1 MVFGSLI
8 FIFGFLP
15 VFFPIYYL
23 VPVKGR
29 NLVLFAGSLA
39 FYGYG
44 VKEEPEYFWLLLLS
58 VLVNYLCGV
67 LIGRSKTRGG
77 GGIWLGAGLFYN
89 VGLLL
94 FFKYTDFLLETGNR
108 IASLAGFGEVF
119 SLLHLVL
126 PVGISFYTFQS
137 ISYLVDVYRGDTR
150 YESSLI
156 AFGAYLC
163 MFPQLIAGPIVT
175 HARVRRQ
182 LRHKAVCG
190 KNTEEGLR
198 EFTIGLGMKVL
209 VANQMGRL
217 WGQVE
222 AIGFESI
229 STPMAWLGLAAFSF
243 QIYFDFYG
251 YSRMARGLGLMLGFY
266 FPDNFQDPYLSGS
279 VTEFWRRWHMT
290 LGSWF
295 REYVYIPLGGNR
307 AHLLRNTLAVWLLT
321 GLWHGASWNFVLWGL
336 LHCGLILMEKA
347 GLKRILAHSPFR
359 GHLYMSIL
367 IPLSWLLFAVPDLA
381 QARLYFL
388 RCFPF
393 PGQETAAVFAGDFLK
408 YGEMYAISLSAALL
422 LCTGIPGRLYRKYK
436 TSLAAV
442 LFLLAVFWG
451 SVWCMHMGMEDPF
464 LYFRF

>member
-1 MVFGSLI
+1 MVFSSLI

-15 VFFPIYYL
+15 VFFLVYYL
-23 VPVKGR
+23 APAKGR
-29 NLVLFAGSLA
+29 NLVIFAGSLA

-44 VKEEPEYFWLLLLS
+44 VKEEPGYFWLLLLS

-67 LIGRSKTRGG
+67 RIGRSRTGG
-77 GGIWLGAGLFYN
+77 SAGVWLGAGLFYN
-89 VGLLL
+89 VGLLV
-94 FFKYTDFLLETGNR
+94 FFKYTDFLLETGNQA
-108 IASLAGFGEVF
+108 ASAMGLGEVF
-119 SLLHLVL
+119 PLLQLVL

-137 ISYLVDVYRGDTR
+137 ISYLVDVYRGETR
-150 YESSLI
+150 YERSPI

-175 HARVRRQ
+175 HAKVRRQ
-182 LRHKAVCG
+182 LRRKAVCR

-222 AIGFESI
+222 AIGVESI

-266 FPDNFQDPYLSGS
+266 FPDNFHDPYLSGS

-307 AHLLRNTLAVWLLT
+307 EHLLRNTLAVWFLT

-336 LHCGLILMEKA
+336 LHCGLILLEKG
-347 GLKRILAHSPFR
+347 GLGWILEHSPFQ
-359 GHLYMSIL
+359 GHLYMAFL

-381 QARLYFL
+381 QARSYFL

-393 PGQETAAVFAGDFLK
+393 LGTDAAVFPGDFLK
-408 YGEMYAISLSAALL
+408 YGRLYALSLTAALL
-422 LCTGIPGRLYRKYK
+422 LCTGLPKRLYRKYK
-436 TSLAAV
+436 TSLAVV
-442 LFLLAVFWG
+442 LLLLGIFWA
-451 SVWCMHMGMEDPF
+451 SVWCMYRGMEDPF
-464 LYFRF
+464 LYFQF